1 MEVLASAAGEEVSR
15 VVMGKL
21 AVPRVLG
28 RWLQRGG
35 GDSGGGDL
43 LIGGSEGKG
52 ELAAARGDD
61 GGMPTWLMELAWP
74 GIFQAWA
81 LLTIV

>member
-1 MEVLASAAGEEVSR
+1 MRALLGRAAVQLAGQAALESAVEPRVRLNGGQGLLTVGGFGAGGQGGR
-15 VVMGKL
+15 LRKL
-21 AVPRVLG
+21 A
-28 RWLQRGG
+28 
-35 GDSGGGDL
+35 
-43 LIGGSEGKG
+43 
-52 ELAAARGDD
+52 